1 MPYSKD
7 IYPPSFRQAV
17 EHLSKLPTIG
27 RKTAV
32 RLALKMLTWP
42 EDEVRSLAASL
53 ADLPSNV
60 TFCRECRFFCE
71 EGEACPFCSDP
82 GRDALLMCVVEKPQ
96 DVVNIETTGRYRG
109 LYHVLGGL
117 ISPLD
122 GLGPEKLAFEPL
134 VRRCAP
140 EREVRELI
148 LALSPSVEGETTVLY
163 IARLLAGSAVKISRL
178 ASGLPAGGDIEYTD
192 QLTLGRAFDGRLT
205 V

>member
-1 MPYSKD
+1 M
-7 IYPPSFRQAV
+7 

-32 RLALKMLTWP
+32 KLALKMLTWP

-53 ADLPSNV
+53 EDLASNV

-71 EGEACPFCSDP
+71 EGEACPFCSNH
-82 GRDALLMCVVEKPQ
+82 GRNASLMCVVEKPQ

-122 GLGPEKLAFEPL
+122 GLGPEKLAFGAL

-140 EREVRELI
+140 EQEVQELI

-163 IARLLAGSAVKISRL
+163 IARLLAGSTVKISRL